1 MNKGA
6 MMTPVCSRLAA
17 VLLAGIFAGSLAA
30 SALAQTVVAEAEE
43 ATVNTLETP
52 KSSWFFVK
60 GGWGSAGS
68 SIFDS
73 ATGKMIGMIATGRDS
88 DLAIDPAGKA
98 YYVAETIW
106 TKGNR
111 GTRQDLVAV
120 YDAKTLKLLSE
131 IPTPGRLIIG
141 GLKTNFVLSDD
152 GKTAYDY
159 NFDPASSVN
168 VIDLVKRK
176 FVRAI
181 ELPGC
186 ANLIPNP
193 GVGFSSLCA
202 DGTLA
207 TITVRGATQDIT
219 RTEPFFDAA
228 ADPIFANFT
237 YDRKK
242 KQAVFLSYTGMV
254 RTATISAKPVVS
266 EPFSIQQAAGLRV
279 ADTKPLDIAWYPGGS
294 QVMALHRPSQ
304 TLYVLMHMGEYWTHK
319 EGGKEIWALDLATR
333 KVTKR
338 IPLKEPV
345 NNIEITQD
353 DAAMIIVTDR
363 KNNAAVIDAKTGENK
378 HTIENAGGGHITV
391 VEPM

>member
-1 MNKGA
+1 
-6 MMTPVCSRLAA
+6 MTLITSRLAG
-17 VLLAGIFAGSLAA
+17 VLFAGVVAGSLAVP
-30 SALAQTVVAEAEE
+30 AQAEMVVPEAEE
-43 ATVNTLETP
+43 ATVNTLEPP
-52 KSSWFFVK
+52 KTGWFFVR
-60 GGWGSAGS
+60 GGWGTEGS
-68 SIFDS
+68 SIFD
-73 ATGKMIGMIATGRDS
+73 AGTGKMVGMVATGRDS
-88 DLAIDPAGKA
+88 DMAIDPARKV

-120 YDAKTLKLLSE
+120 YDARTLKLVTE

-207 TITVRGATQDIT
+207 TVAVKGAAQEIT

-228 ADPIFANFT
+228 ADPIFSNFA

-242 KQAVFLSYTGMV
+242 KQAVFLSYTGLV
-254 RTATISAKPVVS
+254 RIAAIDAKPMVS

-279 ADTKPLDIAWYPGGS
+279 ADTKPLDIAWFPGGS
-294 QVMALHRPSQ
+294 QVMALHRPTG
-304 TLYVLMHMGEYWTHK
+304 TLYVLMHKGEYWTHK
-319 EGGKEIWALDLATR
+319 EGGEEIWAIDLATK
-333 KVTKR
+333 KVTRR
-338 IPLKEPV
+338 IPLKEPAT
-345 NNIEITQD
+345 NIEITQD
-353 DAAMIIVTDR
+353 DAAMIMVTDR
-363 KNNAAVIDAKTGENK
+363 KNNGRVIDARTGEIK

>member
-1 MNKGA
+1 
-6 MMTPVCSRLAA
+6 MTLVSSRLAG
-17 VLLAGIFAGSLAA
+17 LLFAGVVAGSLAGPA
-30 SALAQTVVAEAEE
+30 YAETVVSEAEE
-43 ATVNTLETP
+43 ATVNTMEPP
-52 KSSWFFVK
+52 KTGWFFVR

-73 ATGKMIGMIATGRDS
+73 ATGKMVGMVATGRDS
-88 DLAIDPAGKA
+88 DMAIDPAGKA

-120 YDAKTLKLLSE
+120 YDARTLKLLTE

-141 GLKTNFVLSDD
+141 GLKTNFVVTDD

-207 TITVRGATQDIT
+207 TVTVKGATQDIT

-242 KQAVFLSYTGMV
+242 KQAVFLSYTGLIRV
-254 RTATISAKPVVS
+254 AAIGAKPTVS
-266 EPFSIQQAAGLRV
+266 EPFSIQQAAGLRA
-279 ADTKPLDIAWYPGGS
+279 ADTAPLDIAWFPGGS
-294 QVMALHRPSQ
+294 QVMALHRPSS
-304 TLYVLMHMGEYWTHK
+304 TLYVLMHKGEYWTHK
-319 EGGKEIWALDLATR
+319 EGAEEIWAVDLATK
-333 KVTKR
+333 KVTRR
-338 IPLKEPV
+338 IPLKDPV

-353 DAAMIIVTDR
+353 DAAMIMVTDR
-363 KNNAAVIDAKTGENK
+363 MNNGRVIDAKTGEIK

>member
-1 MNKGA
+1 
-6 MMTPVCSRLAA
+6 MTLITSRLAG
-17 VLLAGIFAGSLAA
+17 VLFASVVAG
-30 SALAQTVVAEAEE
+30 ALAMPALAETVVPEAEE
-43 ATVNTLETP
+43 ATVNTLEQP
-52 KSSWFFVK
+52 KTGWFFVR

-73 ATGKMIGMIATGRDS
+73 GTGKMIGMVATGRDS
-88 DLAIDPAGKA
+88 DMAIDPAGKV

-111 GTRQDLVAV
+111 GTRQDLVAI
-120 YDAKTLKLLSE
+120 YDSKTLKLLTE

-207 TITVRGATQDIT
+207 TTAVKGGTQEIT

-228 ADPIFANFT
+228 ADPIFANFA

-242 KQAVFLSYTGMV
+242 KQAVFLSYTGLV
-254 RTATISAKPVVS
+254 RVASISAKPTVG
-266 EPFSIQQAAGLRV
+266 EAFSIQQAAGLRA

-294 QVMALHRPSQ
+294 QVMALHRPTA
-304 TLYVLMHMGEYWTHK
+304 TLYVLMHKGEYWTHK
-319 EGGKEIWALDLATR
+319 EGGEEIWAVDLAAK

-338 IPLKEPV
+338 IPLKEPA

-353 DAAMIIVTDR
+353 DAAMIMVTDR
-363 KNNAAVIDAKTGENK
+363 KNNGRIIDASTGEVK
-378 HTIENAGGGHITV
+378 HTIEQAGGGHITV

>member
-1 MNKGA
+1 
-6 MMTPVCSRLAA
+6 MTLLRSKLACM
-17 VLLAGIFAGSLAA
+17 LLTGVVASSLAMP
-30 SALAQTVVAEAEE
+30 ALAETIVAEAEE
-43 ATVNTLETP
+43 ATVNTLEPP
-52 KSSWFFVK
+52 KTGWFFVK

-88 DLAIDPAGKA
+88 DMAIDPAGKV

-120 YDAKTLKLLSE
+120 YDAKTLKLLTE

-141 GLKTNFVLSDD
+141 GLKTNFMLSDD

-207 TITVRGATQDIT
+207 TIAVKGASQEIT

-228 ADPIFANFT
+228 ADPIFANFA

-254 RTATISAKPVVS
+254 RTAAISANPVVS
-266 EPFSIQQAAGLRV
+266 EPFSIQQAAGLRA
-279 ADTKPLDIAWYPGGS
+279 ADTKPLDIAWFPGGS
-294 QVMALHRPSQ
+294 QVMALHRPTS

-319 EGGKEIWALDLATR
+319 HGGDEIWALDLTSK

-338 IPLKEPV
+338 IPIKSPV
-345 NNIEITQD
+345 HNIEVTQD
-353 DAAMIIVTDR
+353 DAALIMVTDR
-363 KNNAAVIDAKTGENK
+363 KNNATILDAKTGEIK
-378 HTIENAGGGHITV
+378 HAIENAGGGHITV

>member
-1 MNKGA
+1 
-6 MMTPVCSRLAA
+6 MMTLVSRRF
-17 VLLAGIFAGSLAA
+17 AGMLFASVVTGSLALPA
-30 SALAQTVVAEAEE
+30 FAETIVTEAEE
-43 ATVNTLETP
+43 ATVNTLELP
-52 KSSWFFVK
+52 KTGWFFVK
-60 GGWGSAGS
+60 GGWSTSGS
-68 SIFDS
+68 SIFDA
-73 ATGKMIGMIATGRDS
+73 ATGKMIGMVATGRDS
-88 DLAIDPAGKA
+88 DMAIDPAGKV
-98 YYVAETIW
+98 YYVAETMW

-120 YDAKTLKLLSE
+120 YDSKTLKLLTE
-131 IPTPGRLIIG
+131 IQTPGRLIIG

-193 GVGFSSLCA
+193 GVGFSALCA

-207 TITVRGATQDIT
+207 TVAVKGATQDIT
-219 RTEPFFDAA
+219 RTQPFFDAA
-228 ADPIFANFT
+228 ADPIYSNFA

-242 KQAVFLSYTGMV
+242 KQAVFLSYTGMI
-254 RTATISAKPVVS
+254 RTASISATPIIS
-266 EPFSIQQAAGLRV
+266 EPFSIQQAAGLRA

-294 QVMALHRPSQ
+294 QVMALHRPSS
-304 TLYVLMHMGEYWTHK
+304 TLYVLMHTGEYWTQK
-319 EGGKEIWALDLATR
+319 EGAEEIWVVDLASK

-338 IPLKEPV
+338 IPIKEPAG
-345 NNIEITQD
+345 NIEITQD
-353 DAAMIIVTDR
+353 DAAMIMVTDR
-363 KNNAAVIDAKTGENK
+363 NNNATVIDAKTGEVK

>member
-1 MNKGA
+1 
-6 MMTPVCSRLAA
+6 MTLVRRKLAGM
-17 VLLAGIFAGSLAA
+17 LLASVVAGAFAAPVVA
-30 SALAQTVVAEAEE
+30 ETVVPEAEE
-43 ATVNTLETP
+43 ATVLTMDAP
-52 KSSWFFVK
+52 KPGWFYVR
-60 GGWGSAGS
+60 GGWGSNGS

-73 ATGKMIGMIATGRDS
+73 ATGKMVGMIATGRDS
-88 DLAIDPAGKA
+88 DLGIDPAGKA

-106 TKGNR
+106 SKGNR
-111 GTRQDLVAV
+111 GTRQDMVSV
-120 YDAKTLKLLSE
+120 YDAKTLKLLTE
-131 IPTPGRLIIG
+131 IPTPGRLVIG
-141 GLKTNFVLSDD
+141 GLKTNFVITDD

-168 VIDLVKRK
+168 VIDLFKRK

-186 ANLIPNP
+186 ANIIPNP

-207 TITVRGATQDIT
+207 TVAIKGNTQDIT

-228 ADPIFANFT
+228 ADPIFSNFA

-242 KQAVFLSYTGMV
+242 KQAVFLTYTGLISV
-254 RTATISAKPVVS
+254 ASISAKPTVG

-279 ADTKPLDIAWYPGGS
+279 ADTKPLDINWYPGGM
-294 QVMALHRPSQ
+294 QVMALHRPTA
-304 TLYVLMHMGEYWTHK
+304 TLFVLMHKGEYWSPK
-319 EGGKEIWALDLATR
+319 EEAEEIWVVDLASK

-338 IPLKEPV
+338 IPLKDGGG
-345 NNIEITQD
+345 NIEVTQD
-353 DAAMIIVTDR
+353 DAAMIMVTDG
-363 KNNAAVIDAKTGENK
+363 KNNARVIDSKTGEVK

>member
-1 MNKGA
+1 
-6 MMTPVCSRLAA
+6 MTLVSSRLAG
-17 VLLAGIFAGSLAA
+17 LLFAGVVAGSLAVPA
-30 SALAQTVVAEAEE
+30 HAETVVPEAEE
-43 ATVNTLETP
+43 ATVNTMEPPNTG
-52 KSSWFFVK
+52 WFFVR

-73 ATGKMIGMIATGRDS
+73 ATGKMVGMVATGRDS
-88 DLAIDPAGKA
+88 DMAIDPAGKA

-120 YDAKTLKLLSE
+120 YDARTLKLLTE

-141 GLKTNFVLSDD
+141 GLKTNFVVTDD

-186 ANLIPNP
+186 ANIIPNP

-207 TITVRGATQDIT
+207 TVTVKGGTQDIT

-242 KQAVFLSYTGMV
+242 KQAVLLSYAGLIRV
-254 RTATISAKPVVS
+254 AVIGAKPTVS
-266 EPFSIQQAAGLRV
+266 EPFSIQQAAGLRA
-279 ADTKPLDIAWYPGGS
+279 ADTAPLDIAWFPGGS
-294 QVMALHRPSQ
+294 QVMALHRPSS
-304 TLYVLMHMGEYWTHK
+304 TLYVLMHKGEYWTHK
-319 EGGKEIWALDLATR
+319 EGAEEIWAVDLATK
-333 KVTKR
+333 KVTRR
-338 IPLKEPV
+338 IPLKDPV

-353 DAAMIIVTDR
+353 DAAMIMVTDR
-363 KNNAAVIDAKTGENK
+363 MNNGRMIDAKTGEIK

>member
-1 MNKGA
+1 
-6 MMTPVCSRLAA
+6 MTLVSSRLAG
-17 VLLAGIFAGSLAA
+17 LLFAGVVAGSLAVPA
-30 SALAQTVVAEAEE
+30 HAETVVPEAEE
-43 ATVNTLETP
+43 ATVNMMEPP
-52 KSSWFFVK
+52 KTGWFFVR
-60 GGWGSAGS
+60 GGWGSVGS

-73 ATGKMIGMIATGRDS
+73 ASGKMVGMVATGRDS
-88 DLAIDPAGKA
+88 DMAIDPAGKA

-120 YDAKTLKLLSE
+120 YDARTLKLLTE

-141 GLKTNFVLSDD
+141 GLKTNFVVTDD

-186 ANLIPNP
+186 ANIIPNP

-207 TITVRGATQDIT
+207 TVTIKGATQDIT

-242 KQAVFLSYTGMV
+242 KQAVFLSYTGLIRV
-254 RTATISAKPVVS
+254 AAIGAKPTVS
-266 EPFSIQQAAGLRV
+266 EPFSIQQAAGLRA
-279 ADTKPLDIAWYPGGS
+279 ADTAPLDIAWFPGGS
-294 QVMALHRPSQ
+294 QVMALHRPSS
-304 TLYVLMHMGEYWTHK
+304 TLYVLMHKGEYWTHK
-319 EGGKEIWALDLATR
+319 EGAEEIWAVDLATK
-333 KVTKR
+333 KVTRR
-338 IPLKEPV
+338 IPLKDPV

-353 DAAMIIVTDR
+353 DAAMIMVTDR
-363 KNNAAVIDAKTGENK
+363 MNNGRMIDAKTGEIK

>member
-1 MNKGA
+1 
-6 MMTPVCSRLAA
+6 MTLVRSKLASM
-17 VLLAGIFAGSLAA
+17 LLAGVMAGSVATPA
-30 SALAQTVVAEAEE
+30 FAQTVVAEAEE
-43 ATVNTLETP
+43 ATVNTLEPP
-52 KSSWFFVK
+52 KTGWFFVK
-60 GGWGSAGS
+60 NGWGSAGS

-88 DLAIDPAGKA
+88 DMAIDPSGKA

-120 YDAKTLKLLSE
+120 YDSRTLKLLTE

-152 GKTAYDY
+152 GRTAYDY

-193 GVGFSSLCA
+193 GIGFSSLCA

-207 TITVRGATQDIT
+207 TIAVKGGTQDIT
-219 RTEPFFDAA
+219 RTEQFFDAA
-228 ADPIFANFT
+228 ADPIFANFV

-254 RTATISAKPVVS
+254 RIAAISAKPDVG
-266 EPFSIQQAAGLRV
+266 EPFSIQQAAGLRA

-294 QVMALHRPSQ
+294 QVMALHRPSS

-319 EGGKEIWALDLATR
+319 EGGKEIWALDLAAK
-333 KVTKR
+333 KVIKR

-345 NNIEITQD
+345 HNIEITQD

-363 KNNAAVIDAKTGENK
+363 KNNATVIDAKTGEIK
-378 HTIENAGGGHITV
+378 HSIENAGGGHITV

>member
-1 MNKGA
+1 
-6 MMTPVCSRLAA
+6 MMTLVSSRLAG
-17 VLLAGIFAGSLAA
+17 LLFAGVVAGSLAVPA
-30 SALAQTVVAEAEE
+30 HAETVVPEAEE
-43 ATVNTLETP
+43 ATVNTMEPPNTG
-52 KSSWFFVK
+52 WFFVR

-73 ATGKMIGMIATGRDS
+73 ATGKMVGMVATGRDS
-88 DLAIDPAGKA
+88 DMAIDPAGKA

-120 YDAKTLKLLSE
+120 YDARTLKLLTE

-141 GLKTNFVLSDD
+141 GLKTNFVVTDD

-186 ANLIPNP
+186 ANIIPNP

-207 TITVRGATQDIT
+207 TVTVKGGTQDIT

-242 KQAVFLSYTGMV
+242 KQAVLLSYAGLIRV
-254 RTATISAKPVVS
+254 AVIGAKPTVS
-266 EPFSIQQAAGLRV
+266 EPFSIQQAAGLRA
-279 ADTKPLDIAWYPGGS
+279 ADTAPLDIAWFPGGS
-294 QVMALHRPSQ
+294 QVMALHRPSS
-304 TLYVLMHMGEYWTHK
+304 TLYVLMHKGEYWTHK
-319 EGGKEIWALDLATR
+319 EGAEEIWAVDLATK
-333 KVTKR
+333 KVTRR
-338 IPLKEPV
+338 IPLKDPV

-353 DAAMIIVTDR
+353 DAAMIMVTDR
-363 KNNAAVIDAKTGENK
+363 MNNGRMIDAKTGEIK

>member
-1 MNKGA
+1 
-6 MMTPVCSRLAA
+6 MTLVSSRLAG
-17 VLLAGIFAGSLAA
+17 LLFAGVVAGSLAGP
-30 SALAQTVVAEAEE
+30 AQAETVVPEAEE
-43 ATVNTLETP
+43 ATVNTMEPP
-52 KSSWFFVK
+52 KTGWFFVR

-73 ATGKMIGMIATGRDS
+73 ATGKMVGMVATGRDS
-88 DLAIDPAGKA
+88 DMAIDPAGKA

-120 YDAKTLKLLSE
+120 YDARTLKLLTE

-141 GLKTNFVLSDD
+141 GLKTNFVVTDD

-186 ANLIPNP
+186 ANIIPNP

-207 TITVRGATQDIT
+207 TVAVKGGTQDIT

-242 KQAVFLSYTGMV
+242 KQAVFLSYTGLIRV
-254 RTATISAKPVVS
+254 AAIGAKPTVS
-266 EPFSIQQAAGLRV
+266 EPFSIQQAAGLRA
-279 ADTKPLDIAWYPGGS
+279 ADTAPLDIAWFPGGS
-294 QVMALHRPSQ
+294 QVMALHRPSS
-304 TLYVLMHMGEYWTHK
+304 TLYVLMHKGEFWTHK
-319 EGGKEIWALDLATR
+319 EGAEEIWAVDLATK
-333 KVTKR
+333 KVTRR
-338 IPLKEPV
+338 IPLKDPV

-353 DAAMIIVTDR
+353 DAAMIMVTDR
-363 KNNAAVIDAKTGENK
+363 MNTGRVIEAKTGEIK

>member
-1 MNKGA
+1 MSLDRSK
-6 MMTPVCSRLAA
+6 LARM
-17 VLLAGIFAGSLAA
+17 FFA
-30 SALAQTVVAEAEE
+30 SAMSVAIGAPASAETVVAEAEE
-43 ATVNTLETP
+43 ATVMTLEPPRTG
-52 KSSWFFVK
+52 WFFVR
-60 GGWGSAGS
+60 GGWGTAGS

-73 ATGKMIGMIATGRDS
+73 ATGKMVGMVATGRDS

-98 YYVAETIW
+98 YYVAETMW

-120 YDAKTLKLLSE
+120 YDARTLKLVTE
-131 IPTPGRLIIG
+131 IATPGRLIIG
-141 GLKTNFVLSDD
+141 GLKTNFALSDD

-186 ANLIPNP
+186 ANIIPNP

-207 TITVRGATQDIT
+207 TIAIKGAAQDIT

-228 ADPIFANFT
+228 ADPIFSNFT

-242 KQAVFLSYTGMV
+242 KQAVFLSYTGLV
-254 RTATISAKPVVS
+254 RTAAIGAMPTVS
-266 EPFSIQQAAGLRV
+266 EPFSIQQAAGLRT
-279 ADTKPLDIAWYPGGS
+279 ADSSPLDIAWFPGGS
-294 QVMALHRPSQ
+294 QVMALHRPSS
-304 TLYVLMHMGEYWTHK
+304 TLYVLMHKGEFWTHK
-319 EGGKEIWALDLATR
+319 EGGEEIWALDLATK
-333 KVTKR
+333 KVVKR
-338 IPLKEPV
+338 IPIAEPA

-353 DAAMIIVTDR
+353 DAMMIMVTSS
-363 KNNAAVIDAKTGENK
+363 KNNSGRVIDARTGEVK

-391 VEPM
+391 AEPM